1 MPPKVNPKSLNPL
14 QLRTLA
20 IFQRL
25 ATLPHS
31 MSQPDGSIALG
42 PLPHPHGDHFHIG
55 PAVILTRNATG
66 LTNQGAWSALE
77 RKGLIRGDFPHTAS
91 LTRAGV
97 DYPIGPISIFI
108 EHSDH

>member
-25 ATLPHS
+25 ASLEEYGPE
-31 MSQPDGSIALG
+31 PNGAVALTS
-42 PLPHPHGDHFHIG
+42 LPHPHGDHFHIG

-66 LTNQGAWSALE
+66 LSNPSVWSALE
-77 RKGLIRGDFPHTAS
+77 RKRLIVGDFPDTVT
-91 LTRAGV
+91 LLKEGV
-97 DYPIGPISIFI
+97 DYPTGALDIFI